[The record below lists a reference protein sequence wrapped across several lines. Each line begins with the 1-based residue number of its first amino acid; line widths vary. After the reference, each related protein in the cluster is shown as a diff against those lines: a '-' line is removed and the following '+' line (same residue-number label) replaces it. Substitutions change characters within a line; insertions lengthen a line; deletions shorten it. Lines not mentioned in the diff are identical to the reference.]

1 MTRLTFF
8 NFVIDDSMIFL
19 DWMSSFKDVM
29 INLKNLKVVS
39 VNEEI
44 TVEFKQNLL
53 KKNPY
58 LVKIVN

>member
-1 MTRLTFF
+1 MTSLTFF

-19 DWMSSFKDVM
+19 DWMSSFKNVM